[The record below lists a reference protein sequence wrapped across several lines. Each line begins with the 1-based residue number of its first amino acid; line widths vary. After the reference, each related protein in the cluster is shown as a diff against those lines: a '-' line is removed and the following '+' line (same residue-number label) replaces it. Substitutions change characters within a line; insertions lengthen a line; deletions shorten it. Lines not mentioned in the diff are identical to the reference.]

1 MQYKSFLLT
10 APSNKNAHPK
20 DVTRVQKNQQKKG
33 TGWKLLVMA
42 DFIEV
47 HFLKI
52 LSRNLFIY
60 IYNYENVTFR

>member
-33 TGWKLLVMA
+33 TGWKLLVLA

-47 HFLKI
+47 HFFLNIIKD
-52 LSRNLFIY
+52 FIY
-60 IYNYENVTFR
+60 IHL

>member
-33 TGWKLLVMA
+33 TGWKLLVLA

-47 HFLKI
+47 HFLLNIIKD
-52 LSRNLFIY
+52 FIY
-60 IYNYENVTFR
+60 IHL

>member
-33 TGWKLLVMA
+33 TGWKLLVLA

-47 HFLKI
+47 HF
-52 LSRNLFIY
+52 F
-60 IYNYENVTFR
+60 